1 MKAQQ
6 SKTAFRLT
14 FKTANHSMVESV
26 WSNYNLNQLP
36 NLVAESDASN
46 KVGKLW

>member
-1 MKAQQ
+1 MKVQQ
-6 SKTAFRLT
+6 SKTALRLI

-26 WSNYNLNQLP
+26 RSNYNLNQLP
-36 NLVAESDASN
+36 NLVAKSDASH